1 MKFLGNDHMYREKH
15 GWTDEAFV
23 IGASHC
29 REIDVILRLI
39 VVVRLRYKIKLD
51 TTHFLFRCDWSVY
64 VTILWRRGMTFPT
77 HMTRTVLSD
86 SASWY
91 CTMLHIHSYNL
102 CSISQADICTVPL
115 NHRDYFI
122 NASYLIFITGSKF
135 ACFSC
140 YWKIHTVPNLVSH
153 FHPTHEISSLE
164 ALPSLI
170 NYLKILYINKSKFHL
185 QISWKQS
192 KFR

>member
-1 MKFLGNDHMYREKH
+1 MDGRSICNRRFSLSRNWRDFRAY
-15 GWTDEAFV
+15 
-23 IGASHC
+23 C
-29 REIDVILRLI
+29 L
-39 VVVRLRYKIKLD
+39 VVRLRCKIKFD
-51 TTHFLFRCDWSVY
+51 TTHYLFCCDRSVY
-64 VTILWRRGMTFPT
+64 VTILWRRGVTFPT

-91 CTMLHIHSYNL
+91 YTMLHIHSCKL
-102 CSISQADICTVPL
+102 RSLTRADICTVTL
-115 NHRDYFI
+115 NRRNYFV

-135 ACFSC
+135 TPFC
-140 YWKIHTVPNLVSH
+140 YWKIFTVPNLVSH

-170 NYLKILYINKSKFHL
+170 NSLRILYVNKSKFHL

-192 KFR
+192 KFW